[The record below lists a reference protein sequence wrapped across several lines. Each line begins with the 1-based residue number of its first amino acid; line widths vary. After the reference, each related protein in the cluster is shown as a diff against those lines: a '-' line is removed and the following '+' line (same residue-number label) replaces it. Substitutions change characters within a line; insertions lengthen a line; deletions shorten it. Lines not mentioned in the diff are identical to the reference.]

1 MSDALLHSIADVA
14 RASLGARAASILLL
28 DEAAGELV
36 FTAVAEEG
44 GERLVGRRIP
54 ADTGLAGS
62 VLASGQALVVEDVA
76 QDPRFAGDRLDLG
89 YVPKGL
95 MSAPLLAGE
104 RAIGVL
110 QVLDRPRR
118 PGFSL
123 MEMDLLALFAEQA
136 VLAVELGRRLAAG
149 SALPPELERLRITL
163 GELSPERRQAALD
176 VLGAV
181 ERVLGRPEAPRD

>member
-1 MSDALLHSIADVA
+1 MSDALLQSIVDVV
-14 RASLGARAASILLL
+14 RATLGARAASILLL

-36 FTAVAEEG
+36 FAAVSQEG
-44 GERLVGRRIP
+44 GAGLVGRRIP

-123 MEMDLLALFAEQA
+123 LELELLGRFAEQA
-136 VLAVELGRRLAAG
+136 VLAVELGRRVAAG
-149 SALPPELERLRITL
+149 GGLPPEVERLRAAL
-163 GELSPERRQAALD
+163 GGLTPERRQAVLD
-176 VLGAV
+176 VVGAV
-181 ERVLGRPEAPRD
+181 GRMLDHPEAPRD

>member
-1 MSDALLHSIADVA
+1 MTDALLDSIVQVA

-28 DEAAGELV
+28 DGTANELV

-44 GERLVGRRIP
+44 GAALVGRRIP
-54 ADTGLAGS
+54 AGTGLAGS

-89 YVPKGL
+89 YVPKGI

-104 RAIGVL
+104 QVIGVL

-136 VLAVELGRRLAAG
+136 VLAVELGRQVAAR
-149 SALPPELERLRITL
+149 STLPPEFERLRVAL
-163 GELSPERRQAALD
+163 DGLSPERRQAVLD
-176 VLGAV
+176 VMGAV
-181 ERVLGRPEAPRD
+181 ERVLDRPEAPG